1 MKTYPKAQVLFSR
14 AGVENVEVLYL
25 PGQRAVA
32 WQFCQALLP
41 LVGEFDS
48 QVRSDEGL
56 ADDSC

>member
-14 AGVENVEVLYL
+14 AGVENIEVLYL
-25 PGQRAVA
+25 PGQRTQA

-48 QVRSDEGL
+48 QVLLDEEL
-56 ADDSC
+56 VDHL